1 MQYALSVF
9 TPEQVGPH
17 NVALLFA
24 ERAPTPPA
32 AISIS
37 VAVNGYSS
45 ARSHVLCQ
53 RSHLSLLFL
62 SLDLLLL
69 YHHSWH
75 LSRTFRP
82 FLVIQNIK
90 PQHVVVVGNEAPKK
104 AKSVSP
110 CETTT
115 YANSAPGEF
124 LENADKL
131 NHSMLWFCSTKMSQ
145 MFQKRLKPRVGGP
158 KGAFSREYLAK
169 SPSFVSPCE
178 TMTYANSAPGNF
190 C

>member
-1 MQYALSVF
+1 MIGMRILPFRGTTQYGFPGSRSTIPILYPVVPPVLTLLALY
-9 TPEQVGPH
+9 
-17 NVALLFA
+17 
-24 ERAPTPPA
+24 
-32 AISIS
+32 I
-37 VAVNGYSS
+37 
-45 ARSHVLCQ
+45 ARSAEPTH
-53 RSHLSLLFL
+53 
-62 SLDLLLL
+62 LLLL

-131 NHSMLWFCSTKMSQ
+131 NHNMLWFRSTKTSQ
-145 MFQKRLKPRVGGP
+145 MSQKRLKPRVGCP
-158 KGAFSREYLAK
+158 KGTFSREYLAK